1 MDTDSRKKIIGYSG
15 LDIFEDCYAYN
26 ENACFLADN
35 QETCRQFMSVCG
47 YEITDFRIDPVSF
60 DDIMDDYGCSSGEYA
75 MEKRAFENFKKTAQ
89 ENAVKYKVEEFN
101 SSLLVINVIT

>member
-1 MDTDSRKKIIGYSG
+1 MTLYRYDLLNKMDTDNRKKIIGYSG

-60 DDIMDDYGCSSGEYA
+60 DDIMLGQCVRQLRIPLFS
-75 MEKRAFENFKKTAQ
+75 
-89 ENAVKYKVEEFN
+89 
-101 SSLLVINVIT
+101 